1 MQHKADHHV
10 PVLVVGGSLVGLSLS
25 LFLGRLGVRHMLVE
39 RHSGTSIHPR
49 GRGNNV
55 RTMEL
60 FRVAGIE
67 PDIKTAASLLADNH
81 GILQTPTLAGDAGEW
96 LFREI
101 DPGGGLARFS
111 PTSWCLCSQND
122 LEPVLLD
129 GARALGGDLRYFH
142 ELESFAQ
149 DPEGVTAYV
158 RDRDGDD
165 LYTVRADYLVAA
177 DGPRSPVRGRLG
189 IGQSGP
195 GDLFANVSV
204 TFRSKLLADV
214 VADRRFICCYLTD
227 PEADGALLPV
237 DNKERWV
244 FHAPWHPEHGE
255 TLEEFTEE
263 RLTRHIRRAVGV
275 PDLDVEITG
284 KASWRAAERVAERYR
299 DKRVLLAGDSAH
311 EMSPTG
317 AFGSNTGIQDAHN
330 LAWKLAAVLDGW
342 AGPGLLDTYDTERR
356 PVALATSARASARSV
371 EHSHPG
377 FAPAPGIGGGKRG
390 GILNVVLGYR
400 YPHGA
405 VVGADPDQPV
415 VPDGLRLAGEPG
427 SRAPHLWLRRAGE
440 RLSTVDLYERSL
452 VLLSDAS
459 TPAGAAWRAA
469 ARRIA
474 GAGGVR
480 LVAYRIGTGPADADL
495 VYDGPDGDWAGAH
508 GTTADGAVLVRPDG
522 FVAWRAAGAAADPE
536 AELREVVRAVL
547 RRG

>member
-1 MQHKADHHV
+1 MQQKADHQV

-60 FRVAGIE
+60 FRVAGVE

-96 LFREI
+96 LFKEI

-111 PTSWCLCSQND
+111 PTGWCLCSQND
-122 LEPVLLD
+122 LEPVLVK

-149 DPEGVTAYV
+149 DPEGVTGFV
-158 RDRDGDD
+158 RDRDSDR

-214 VADRRFICCYLTD
+214 VGERRFICCYLTD
-227 PEADGALLPV
+227 PGADGALLPV
-237 DNKERWV
+237 DNKENWV

-263 RLTRHIRRAVGV
+263 RLQRHIRHAVGV

-284 KASWRAAERVAERYR
+284 KASWRAAERVAEQYAAG
-299 DKRVLLAGDSAH
+299 RVFLAGDSAH

-330 LAWKLAAVLDGW
+330 LAWKLAAVLGGW
-342 AGPGLLDTYDTERR
+342 AGPGLLETYDAERR

-400 YPHGA
+400 YPEGA
-405 VVGADPDQPV
+405 VVGADPSQPV
-415 VPDGLRLAGEPG
+415 VPDGMRLTGEPG
-427 SRAPHLWLRRAGE
+427 SRAPHMWLRRTGE
-440 RLSTVDLYERSL
+440 RLSTLDLYERSL
-452 VLLSDAS
+452 VLLSDAGS
-459 TPAGAAWRAA
+459 GAGAAWHAA

-474 GAGGVR
+474 DTDGVR
-480 LVAYRIGTGPADADL
+480 LDAYRIGAGADAEL
-495 VYDGPDGDWAGAH
+495 AYDAEGDDWAAVH

-522 FVAWRAAGAAADPE
+522 FVAWRSPGAVQDAE
-536 AELREVVRAVL
+536 AELREVLAAVL
-547 RRG
+547 RTR